1 MVSVLALPLLTL
13 TPRPSP
19 LTRSPTRR
27 ANTLCR
33 DKAKMDRK
41 KIEDMEYASML
52 LRGVLLYLIHP
63 DTRDM
68 YEDGGERFP
77 TAVHS
82 KDQPTIE
89 LFKDVLHI
97 KGVQVGV

>member
-1 MVSVLALPLLTL
+1 
-13 TPRPSP
+13 
-19 LTRSPTRR
+19 
-27 ANTLCR
+27 
-33 DKAKMDRK
+33 MDRK

-77 TAVHS
+77 AAVDPE
-82 KDQPTIE
+82 DQPTIE